1 MGGWVAGWLG
11 GWVAGWV
18 AGWLEKLG
26 IRLSSAQLGL
36 AAWAWTEL
44 GKNDFSFLQFGLL

>member
-1 MGGWVAGWLG
+1 MGGWPGGRVGGWPGGWLDQ
-11 GWVAGWV
+11 
-18 AGWLEKLG
+18 LG

-44 GKNDFSFLQFGLL
+44 GNLKF

>member
-1 MGGWVAGWLG
+1 MGGWVGGWLG
-11 GWVAGWV
+11 GWV

-44 GKNDFSFLQFGLL
+44 GNMELVSNIVIA